1 MRRGSRVGVI
11 LLLALGVLA
20 VPLQAQSSG
29 NGEPPGRE
37 RGFQLGPPDDP
48 GPSSPETR
56 ISFTLFPELFE
67 DGQKPVVTI
76 RIYNIL
82 RQLVAIPV
90 ALNHPAGAGVRV
102 DRLVYDSPGRAE
114 AFWDGRDR
122 NGNKVTSGVY
132 IVQLDVNGEV
142 STRRIHVAR

>member
-1 MRRGSRVGVI
+1 MRRASRVGVI
-11 LLLALGVLA
+11 LLLALGVLVA
-20 VPLQAQSSG
+20 PLWAQSSG
-29 NGEPPGRE
+29 NGDPSGRE
-37 RGFQLGPPDDP
+37 RAFQLGLLDDP
-48 GPSSPETR
+48 DPSTPETK
-56 ISFTLFPELFE
+56 IPFTLFPELFE

-90 ALNHPAGAGVRV
+90 ALGHPAGAGVKV
-102 DRLVYDSPGRAE
+102 DGLVYDSPGRAE
-114 AFWDGRDR
+114 ALWDGRDR
-122 NGNKVTSGVY
+122 NGNRVPSGVY